1 MPITTQTHHQVA
13 LPIGEEDGGKVD
25 HISPLLLAR
34 YLVSREG
41 RHNVHCTPK
50 KAGAH
55 RQALGAE
62 DLQKWS
68 KKTEQVSAYS

>member
-1 MPITTQTHHQVA
+1 M
-13 LPIGEEDGGKVD
+13 D